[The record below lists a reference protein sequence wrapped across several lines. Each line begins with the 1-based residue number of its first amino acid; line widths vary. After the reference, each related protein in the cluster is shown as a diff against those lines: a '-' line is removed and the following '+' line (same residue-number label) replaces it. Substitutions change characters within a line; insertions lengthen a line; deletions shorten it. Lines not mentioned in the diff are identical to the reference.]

1 MHKKLLPLL
10 GLFVVLTASTL
21 AQNINFQGQETTRS
35 VIEDGVNSP
44 ARPRVAPEKSS
55 AVKASVI
62 VNTVRIEQMVFE
74 MVNQKRVENGLT
86 PLVWSD
92 GIAAIAREHSQNMAE
107 FKFFSHRGVDN
118 KMVSDRADDHRLG
131 NWQAIGENIAF
142 NRGFDDP
149 TGKAIQLWLDSPT
162 HRHNLLD
169 PNWREAAVGVAVAE
183 DGSYYFTQVFLRK

>member
-92 GIAAIAREHSQNMAE
+92 GIAASALFM
-107 FKFFSHRGVDN
+107 
-118 KMVSDRADDHRLG
+118 RLG
-131 NWQAIGENIAF
+131 
-142 NRGFDDP
+142 
-149 TGKAIQLWLDSPT
+149 LSP
-162 HRHNLLD
+162 R
-169 PNWREAAVGVAVAE
+169 R
-183 DGSYYFTQVFLRK
+183 